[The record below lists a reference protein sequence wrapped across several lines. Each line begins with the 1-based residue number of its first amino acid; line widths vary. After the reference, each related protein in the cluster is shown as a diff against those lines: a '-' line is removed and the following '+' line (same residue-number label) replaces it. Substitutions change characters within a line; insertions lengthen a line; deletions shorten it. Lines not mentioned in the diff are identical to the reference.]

1 MCNTVGLRLVN
12 IVYLCY
18 TFAMDKLL
26 IKYRF
31 QGFPYI
37 VADGKGEFYQLPHTA
52 NKYTRSFRKLN
63 LILNN
68 GITAGY
74 RINRKFVS
82 FNQLRKVA
90 YISNE
95 VVATKIDLPNP
106 PF

>member
-1 MCNTVGLRLVN
+1 
-12 IVYLCY
+12 
-18 TFAMDKLL
+18 MDKLL